1 MKTLAIDTSSK
12 RCSVAIL
19 EDGNVLTNLYN
30 DDEKTH
36 SVKLMPMVDEAFANT
51 ELILDDIEL
60 LSCCIGPGSFTG
72 VRIGI
77 ATVKAFADVKSI
89 PVVGISSL
97 ESLAYNV
104 KDKISDNT
112 LICSLIDAKNQNVYC
127 GLYYFVKDKCI
138 ESQMLAED
146 INTTISK
153 IIEILECNKSIEFS
167 AEISDRDI
175 NNSNSDES
183 SYNFNN
189 VFFVGDGAIAYKEIV
204 TSSFDETD
212 YKIDFAL
219 DEENMQNGISL
230 ALAGL
235 DKYKDGNYGVS
246 STISPIYLRKS
257 QAERALEEK
266 IQVQKMTED
275 DLNEIEPILNS
286 EFDDFWNINNLKNDF
301 ANGNSVYFVARLNNE
316 IVGFAGILKICDEAN
331 IMNIVT
337 KINKRHLGIGSK
349 LLEALISEAKKLGCT
364 SITLEVNEHNTYAIN
379 LYKKFNFKRIGLRKK
394 YYNNT
399 DDAILMQMEFRD
411 RS

>member
-1 MKTLAIDTSSK
+1 MKILAVDTSSK

-19 EDGNVLTNLYN
+19 EDDKVLTNLYN

-36 SVKLMPMVDEAFANT
+36 SVKLMPMVDDAFANT
-51 ELILDDIEL
+51 ELSLDDIDL

-77 ATVKAFADVKSI
+77 STVKAFADVKNI

-104 KDKISDNT
+104 KDMVSSDT
-112 LICSLIDAKNQNVYC
+112 LVCSLIDAKNQNTYC
-127 GLYYFVKDKCI
+127 GLYYFKNGKCVELQI
-138 ESQMLAED
+138 LAED

-153 IIEILECNKSIEFS
+153 IIEIAKSNKIDFKVTSSSE
-167 AEISDRDI
+167 
-175 NNSNSDES
+175 NNSNLDLLQF
-183 SYNFNN
+183 NHKFNN
-189 VFFVGDGAIAYKEIV
+189 IIFVGDGATSYKEIIS
-204 TSSFDETD
+204 SSFEGTD
-212 YKIDFAL
+212 YKIEFAI

-230 ALAGL
+230 ALAGW
-235 DKYKDGNYGVS
+235 DKYKDGKYGDS
-246 STISPIYLRKS
+246 STISPIYLRKP

-266 IQVQKMTED
+266 IQISEMTEND
-275 DLNEIEPILNS
+275 IKEIEPILNS
-286 EFDDFWNINNLKNDF
+286 EFDNFWNINNLKNDF
-301 ANGNSVYFVARLNNE
+301 ENENSVYFVARLTNE

-349 LLEALISEAKKLGCT
+349 LLQALIAKSEELGCT
-364 SITLEVNEHNTYAIN
+364 SITLEVNEHNTNAIN

-399 DDAILMQMEFRD
+399 DDAILMRMGI
-411 RS
+411 